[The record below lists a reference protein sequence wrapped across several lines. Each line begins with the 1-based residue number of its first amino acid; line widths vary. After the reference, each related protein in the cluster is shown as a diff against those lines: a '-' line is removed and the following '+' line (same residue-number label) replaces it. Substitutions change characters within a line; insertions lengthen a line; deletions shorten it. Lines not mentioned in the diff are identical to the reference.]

1 MPSKHALALVI
12 GLSLAAT
19 ANAEEYRQHEAH
31 VHGHVEFNIA
41 QDGKDLLI
49 EITSP
54 GADVVGFEHAPE
66 NAEQEQ
72 ALKQA
77 IAALK
82 DTDKLFAINQ
92 QAKCVI
98 EDVHVSHTLGQD
110 SHEGHDHH
118 DHEGHDHD
126 KHDHEGHD
134 HDKHEHDHEHDHEHE
149 HKGHDHEEHAHDD
162 HDGHE
167 HHDHEGH
174 DHEGHDHEHGGH
186 GEFTV
191 EYRYH
196 CDSVADLNSIDTTWF
211 KQFPA
216 TESISANLFTDT
228 TQSATTLNKGNTK
241 IAIK

>member
-12 GLSLAAT
+12 GLSLTAT

-82 DTDKLFAINQ
+82 DTGKLFAINK

-98 EDVHVSHTLGQD
+98 EDIHVSHTLSQD

-126 KHDHEGHD
+126 KHDHDGHE
-134 HDKHEHDHEHDHEHE
+134 HDKHDHEKHSAHEHD
-149 HKGHDHEEHAHDD
+149 EHAHDD
-162 HDGHE
+162 HHDHEGHE
-167 HHDHEGH
+167 HHDE
-174 DHEGHDHEHGGH
+174 HEGHDHEHGGH
-186 GEFTV
+186 GEFTA

-211 KQFPA
+211 KLFPA
-216 TESISANLFTDT
+216 TESISVNLFTDT
-228 TQSATTLNKGNTK
+228 TQSATNLSKDNTK